1 MNTIILL
8 FYNNRSTKFNF
19 IINYLIYKN
28 KYIKTKSLYLTSFMK
43 EKLNYL
49 DCLFENLGLADS
61 GD

>member
-28 KYIKTKSLYLTSFMK
+28 KYIKTKVYI
-43 EKLNYL
+43 
-49 DCLFENLGLADS
+49 
-61 GD
+61 